1 MGRVICI
8 TGTFEVCRQGV
19 PTGQTEFS
27 VSHGV
32 DEDTGR
38 TVILPTEH
46 PARLGARFDK
56 KLHEW
61 VLEDTTNP

>member
-8 TGTFEVCRQGV
+8 TGNFEVLRHGV
-19 PTGQTEFS
+19 PTGRKEFV

-38 TVILPTEH
+38 NVILPTEH
-46 PARLGARFDK
+46 PARLGARLDRE
-56 KLHEW
+56 LNEW